1 MFDQK
6 TKPGPLGTD
15 RQCVHAC
22 RSVRAHISETLFRF
36 LFLPS
41 FEDIQQCIA
50 AFLSILFIGF
60 CRVHWQLQSNLSRCN
75 DHKTLCC
82 FLAIGNNAAF
92 REVLGFAS
100 QHQLQCSRKSSQK
113 QNSLLSITLA
123 IFLSLFVIGQGR
135 YIGKTVMRAN
145 SERTSA
151 ANRVRTSPISCI
163 SLKKGTCSVF
173 TRIAK

>member
-100 QHQLQCSRKSSQK
+100 QHQLQCSRKSSHISFISLILLIRYFK
-113 QNSLLSITLA
+113 AFLSYLSNAFNSFLRRSAVIYLVSSVIIFVLIS
-123 IFLSLFVIGQGR
+123 IFL
-135 YIGKTVMRAN
+135 
-145 SERTSA
+145 
-151 ANRVRTSPISCI
+151 
-163 SLKKGTCSVF
+163 
-173 TRIAK
+173 